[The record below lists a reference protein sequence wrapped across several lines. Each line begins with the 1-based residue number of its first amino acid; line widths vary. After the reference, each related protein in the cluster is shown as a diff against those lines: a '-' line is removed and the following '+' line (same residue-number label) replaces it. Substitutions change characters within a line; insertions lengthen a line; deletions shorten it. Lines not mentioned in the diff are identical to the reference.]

1 MEDRSMKS
9 FALLT
14 NVQMDEDFRIT
25 RGIAE
30 YIRSK
35 GGSCWVPPLGD
46 DGFND
51 LSGIEEGIECAITL
65 GGDGTFL
72 NAARRLRQRD
82 IPLFGINIGNL
93 GYLTSA
99 DLGDVPAC
107 LDELMAGECKEDV
120 RTMLEGKVM
129 HVSGASVTDTALN
142 DIVIARSGALR
153 VVEFR
158 IYINGELLY
167 TCDADGVIVSTA
179 TGSTGYNLSAGGPV
193 IMSHANVMVVT
204 PICPHNL
211 RCRSVV
217 VPVGVCVRIEIGKR
231 HKTRLEEADVTF
243 DGTLTEKMSILDSVE
258 ITVADQVTRI
268 LKRPGSGYFGIFK

>member
-1 MEDRSMKS
+1 MKS

-14 NVQMDEDFRIT
+14 NVQMDEDFRVT
-25 RGIAE
+25 RSIAE
-30 YIRSK
+30 YILSR
-35 GGSCWVPPLGD
+35 GGSCWVPPLGGD
-46 DGFND
+46 RFND
-51 LSGIEEGIECAITL
+51 LSGMEDKGIECAITL

-72 NAARRLRQRD
+72 NGARRLRKMN

-99 DLGDVPAC
+99 DLEDVPAC
-107 LDELMAGECKEDV
+107 LDELMEGKYREES
-120 RTMLEGKVM
+120 RMMLEGKVL
-129 HVSGASVTDTALN
+129 HVSGETVTDTALN
-142 DIVIARSGALR
+142 EIVINRAGVLR

-193 IMSHANVMVVT
+193 IMPSANVMVVT

-211 RCRSVV
+211 LCRSVV
-217 VPVGVCVRIEIGKR
+217 VPAGVCVRIEIGKR
-231 HKTRLEEADVTF
+231 HKTMMEEADVTF
-243 DGTLTEKMSILDSVE
+243 DGTLAEKISIIDSVQ

-268 LKRPGSGYFGIFK
+268 LKRLDSGYFGIFR